1 MGLAVLVIILKGY
14 VITLAIILLTYTVR
28 HFVFALN
35 RSIGEQKLY
44 YQDIMDTD
52 LPTVTIIV
60 PMHNEELV
68 ARNSMEN
75 IVNTAFPKEKMEII
89 PIEDHSED
97 GTLAILEEFAAKYDN
112 IHPYVR
118 DTGTRGKPAAMNE
131 VMEFA
136 TGDIIVVFDADY
148 LPPKGI
154 IRDIAICFLDPE
166 VGAVMGRVIPHNVN
180 ANLLTRLL
188 DLERTGGYQIDQQA
202 RYNLNLVPQYGGTV
216 GGFRRELA
224 LQLGGFDPKIITEDT
239 ELTFKLYERGWKVV
253 YANRAECYEE
263 APETWTARSTQVT
276 RWARGHCQVF
286 FIFFFKIIKS
296 KFLRTME
303 KVDALLLLAVYFIP
317 LILLIGIFDSLAL
330 FFLGEM
336 NLFTSVFIF
345 VLVASYSSFG
355 NAAPFFQIGS
365 GVLLD
370 GGHMR
375 IRLLPLLMF
384 NFVFYLWFISKGAF
398 LSIFDTLFERAPEW
412 EKTQRFRRKTQ

>member
-14 VITLAIILLTYTVR
+14 IITIAIILLIYTIR
-28 HFVFALN
+28 HFVFSLN

-52 LPTVTIIV
+52 LPTVTVIV

-68 ARNSMEN
+68 ASHSMEN
-75 IVNTAFPKEKMEII
+75 IVNTAYPKDKLEII

-97 GTLAILEEFAAKYDN
+97 GTLEILEKFASEYDN
-112 IHPYVR
+112 VHPYVR
-118 DTGTRGKPAAMNE
+118 DTGARGKPAAMNE

-136 TGDIIVVFDADY
+136 TGDVIVVFDADY

-166 VGAVMGRVIPHNVN
+166 VGAVMGRVIPHNVGS
-180 ANLLTRLL
+180 NLLTRLQ

-216 GGFRRELA
+216 GGFRREIA
-224 LQLGGFDPKIITEDT
+224 MRLGGFNPSIITEDT

-263 APETWTARSTQVT
+263 APETWVVRSRQVT

-286 FIFFFKIIKS
+286 FQVFFKLLKS
-296 KFLRTME
+296 KYLRKME
-303 KVDALLLLAVYFIP
+303 KVDAMLLLTIYFIP
-317 LILLIGIFDSLAL
+317 LILLVGIFDSLAL

-345 VLVASYSSFG
+345 VLVAAYSSFG

-375 IRLLPLLMF
+375 IRLLPMLMF
-384 NFVFYLWFISKGAF
+384 NFTFYLWFISKGAF
-398 LSIFDTLFERAPEW
+398 LAIIDTIFERTPEW
-412 EKTQRFRRKTQ
+412 QKTERFRKKT

>member
-1 MGLAVLVIILKGY
+1 MGLALLVIILKGY
-14 VITLAIILLTYTVR
+14 IILIAIILLIYTIR
-28 HFVFALN
+28 HFVFSLN
-35 RSIGEQKLY
+35 RSLGEQKLY

-52 LPTVTIIV
+52 LPKVTVIV
-60 PMHNEELV
+60 PMHNEEMV
-68 ARNSMEN
+68 ATNSMEN
-75 IVNTAFPKEKMEII
+75 IVNTAYPKDRLEII

-97 GTLAILEEFAAKYDN
+97 GTLAILEKFADEYDN
-112 IHPYVR
+112 VHPYIR
-118 DTGTRGKPAAMNE
+118 DTGARGKPAAMNE

-136 TGDIIVVFDADY
+136 TGDVIIVFDADY

-154 IRDIAICFLDPE
+154 IRDIAISFLDPE
-166 VGAVMGRVIPHNVN
+166 VGAVMGRVIPHNVGT
-180 ANLLTRLL
+180 NLLTRLL

-216 GGFRRELA
+216 GGFRRKVAME
-224 LQLGGFDPKIITEDT
+224 LGGFNPSIITEDT

-263 APETWTARSTQVT
+263 APETWAVRAKQVT
-276 RWARGHCQVF
+276 RWARGHCQVYF
-286 FIFFFKIIKS
+286 QVIFKILKS
-296 KFLRTME
+296 KYLRKME
-303 KVDALLLLAVYFIP
+303 KLDAVLLLNIYFIP
-317 LILLIGIFDSLAL
+317 LILLVGIFDSLAL

-336 NLFTSVFIF
+336 NLFSSVFIF

-370 GGHMR
+370 GGIKR

-384 NFVFYLWFISKGAF
+384 NFTFYLWFISKGAF
-398 LSIFDTLFERAPEW
+398 LSIFDTLFKRTPEW
-412 EKTQRFRRKTQ
+412 EKTQRFRKKT

>member
-1 MGLAVLVIILKGY
+1 MGLAVLVIILKAY
-14 VITLAIILLTYTVR
+14 IIIIAIIMLTYTIR
-28 HFVFALN
+28 HFIFSIN

-44 YQDIMDTD
+44 YQDILDSD
-52 LPTVTIIV
+52 LPTVTVIV

-68 ARNSMEN
+68 AELSLEN
-75 IVNTAFPKEKMEII
+75 IANTIYPKDKLEII

-97 GTLAILEEFAAKYDN
+97 ATLSILQKFSQKYDN

-136 TGDIIVVFDADY
+136 RGEIIIVFDADY

-154 IRDIAICFLDPE
+154 IRDIAISFLDPE
-166 VGAVMGRVIPHNVN
+166 VGAVMGRVIPSNVSSS
-180 ANLLTRLL
+180 LLTRLL
-188 DLERTGGYQIDQQA
+188 DMERTGGYQIDQQA

-216 GGFRRELA
+216 GGFRREVA
-224 LQLGGFDPKIITEDT
+224 LDLGGFNPAIITEDT
-239 ELTFKLYERGWKVV
+239 ELTFKLYEQGWKVV

-263 APETWTARSTQVT
+263 APETWIVRSRQVT

-286 FIFFFKIIKS
+286 FKSFFKMMKS
-296 KFLRTME
+296 KYLKPVE
-303 KVDALLLLAVYFIP
+303 KLDGILLLTIYFIP
-317 LILLIGIFDSLAL
+317 LLLLIGIFDSLAL

-345 VLVASYSSFG
+345 VLVSSYSSFG

-365 GVLLD
+365 GILLD
-370 GGHMR
+370 GGNMR
-375 IRLLPLLMF
+375 VRLLPMLMF
-384 NFVFYLWFISKGAF
+384 NFTFYLWFISKGSF
-398 LSIFDTLFERAPEW
+398 LAIIDTIFQRVPEW
-412 EKTQRFRRKTQ
+412 QKTQRFRK

>member
-14 VITLAIILLTYTVR
+14 IITIAIILLIYTIR
-28 HFVFALN
+28 HFVFSLN

-52 LPTVTIIV
+52 LPTVTVIV

-68 ARNSMEN
+68 ASHSMEN
-75 IVNTAFPKEKMEII
+75 IVNTAYPKDKLEII

-97 GTLAILEEFAAKYDN
+97 GTLEILEKFASEYDN
-112 IHPYVR
+112 VHPYVR
-118 DTGTRGKPAAMNE
+118 DTGARGKPAAMNE

-136 TGDIIVVFDADY
+136 TGDVIVVFDADY

-166 VGAVMGRVIPHNVN
+166 VGAVMGRVIPHNVGS
-180 ANLLTRLL
+180 NLLTRLL

-216 GGFRRELA
+216 GGFRREIA
-224 LQLGGFDPKIITEDT
+224 MRLGGFNPSIITEDT

-263 APETWTARSTQVT
+263 APETWVVRSRQVT

-286 FIFFFKIIKS
+286 FQVFFKLLKS
-296 KFLRTME
+296 KYLRKME
-303 KVDALLLLAVYFIP
+303 KVDAMLLLTIYFIP
-317 LILLIGIFDSLAL
+317 LILLVGIFDSLAL

-345 VLVASYSSFG
+345 VLVAAYSSFG

-375 IRLLPLLMF
+375 IRLLPMLMF
-384 NFVFYLWFISKGAF
+384 NFTFYLWFISKGAF
-398 LSIFDTLFERAPEW
+398 LAIIDTIFERTPEW
-412 EKTQRFRRKTQ
+412 QKTERFRKKT

>member
-1 MGLAVLVIILKGY
+1 MGLAVLVTILKAY
-14 VITLAIILLTYTVR
+14 IIIIAIIMLTYTIR
-28 HFVFALN
+28 HLIFSIN

-44 YQDIMDTD
+44 YQDILDSD
-52 LPTVTIIV
+52 LPTVTVIV

-68 ARNSMEN
+68 AEHSLEN
-75 IVNTAFPKEKMEII
+75 ITNSIYPKDKLEII

-97 GTLAILEEFAAKYDN
+97 ATLSILEKYSEMYDN

-136 TGDIIVVFDADY
+136 KGEVIIVFDADY

-154 IRDIAICFLDPE
+154 IRDIAISFLDPE
-166 VGAVMGRVIPHNVN
+166 VGAVMGRVIPNNVSS
-180 ANLLTRLL
+180 NLLTRLL
-188 DLERTGGYQIDQQA
+188 DMERTGGYQIDQQA

-216 GGFRRELA
+216 GGFRRKIA
-224 LQLGGFDPKIITEDT
+224 LELGGFNPAIITEDT
-239 ELTFKLYERGWKVV
+239 ELTFKLYQQGWKVV

-263 APETWTARSTQVT
+263 APETWLVRSRQVS
-276 RWARGHCQVF
+276 RWARGYCQVF
-286 FIFFFKIIKS
+286 FKSFFKMMRS
-296 KFLRTME
+296 KYLKPME
-303 KVDALLLLAVYFIP
+303 KIDGLLLLTIYFIP
-317 LILLIGIFDSLAL
+317 LLLLIGIFDSLAL

-345 VLVASYSSFG
+345 VLVSSYSSFG

-365 GVLLD
+365 GILLD

-375 IRLLPLLMF
+375 VRLLPMLMF
-384 NFVFYLWFISKGAF
+384 NFTFYLWFISKGSF
-398 LSIFDTLFERAPEW
+398 LAIIDTIFQRVPEW
-412 EKTQRFRRKTQ
+412 QKTQRFRK